1 MDETID
7 RNNGVNNDLAE
18 SMNQIKALSK
28 VFGSEGD
35 DMAQKIAMAKKL
47 STMMSKNE
55 HKNSTPQSPLNTTG
69 DKKLDILMASMPF
82 VDTGMQ
88 RPFSIILNVLQIKHV
103 LNKGTL
109 MTQSIQVPENP
120 NEKRKQLIKAIMP
133 YLGDK
138 ERQSI
143 NMFMSFMDM
152 NNVMNIMGGGS
163 NNE

>member
-55 HKNSTPQSPLNTTG
+55 HKNSTPQRPLNTTG
-69 DKKLDILMASMPF
+69 DKKLDIDVYKRQF
-82 VDTGMQ
+82 
-88 RPFSIILNVLQIKHV
+88 
-103 LNKGTL
+103 KG
-109 MTQSIQVPENP
+109 
-120 NEKRKQLIKAIMP
+120 
-133 YLGDK
+133 
-138 ERQSI
+138 
-143 NMFMSFMDM
+143 
-152 NNVMNIMGGGS
+152 
-163 NNE
+163 